1 MFDIYKNKMNT
12 QGENE
17 RIKEL
22 EKTMKAMR
30 SELKELKT
38 KANIA
43 KDCMNKKQKY
53 DNDIEYRTDRIEK
66 SKKYYYAV
74 VKPRLQMAKNIIE
87 GAEKPKEEI

>member
-22 EKTMKAMR
+22 ESIMKTMR
-30 SELKELKT
+30 VELKQLKT

-66 SKKYYYAV
+66 SKKYYYDV
-74 VKPRLQMAKNIIE
+74 IKPRLQMAKNIIE
-87 GAEKPKEEI
+87 GAENPKEKI